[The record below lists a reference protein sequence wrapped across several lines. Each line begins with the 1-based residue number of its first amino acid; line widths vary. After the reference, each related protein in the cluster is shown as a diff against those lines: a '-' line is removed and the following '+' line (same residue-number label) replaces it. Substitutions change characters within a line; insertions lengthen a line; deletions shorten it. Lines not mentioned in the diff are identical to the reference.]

1 MKVKSISRFFSM
13 KKVTLSFVT
22 LFIGVGTIGSY
33 NQYADASMKT
43 QQTHVTKSS
52 PTQKTTS
59 NFKRSVKDTSVK
71 SRATSIKELHQPNK
85 LYHPKRHQLKTTIA
99 KIYHSK

>member
-1 MKVKSISRFFSM
+1 
-13 KKVTLSFVT
+13 
-22 LFIGVGTIGSY
+22 
-33 NQYADASMKT
+33 MKT

-71 SRATSIKELHQPNK
+71 SRATSIKRATSTKK
-85 LYHPKRHQLKTTIA
+85 LYHPKHHQLKTTIA
-99 KIYHSK
+99 KNLPQ